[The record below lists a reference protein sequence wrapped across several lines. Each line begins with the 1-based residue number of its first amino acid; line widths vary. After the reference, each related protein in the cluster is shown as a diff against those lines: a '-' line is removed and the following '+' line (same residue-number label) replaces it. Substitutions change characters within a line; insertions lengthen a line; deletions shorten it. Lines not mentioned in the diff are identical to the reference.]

1 MDELA
6 WRLVDH
12 VVVQLHGRTA
22 SQIAVPLLDPLPG
35 YISPAYGTSGQD
47 ASGARSLLAG
57 FVMCVWA
64 LYEAHRDADNGL
76 PALALMSV
84 HHKASVHEGSGGLT
98 WWSRACATDR
108 EAISLLNVKDADLL
122 TKDQQAQRHPRK
134 PRNPPLYCYI
144 GGGVGRQPECITS
157 FVVHTKDAAL
167 TAAVVTVCRILGG
180 SFENRNG
187 PLAAVEGWSLDAR
200 QLDPG
205 DFHAESAAL
214 LDLLEAMWA
223 PWACL
228 SPQDARANLCGAM
241 ELGPGWL
248 PLALPPA
255 AADAAGGAAGGTD
268 DNEPDVD
275 WGGSTDDDD

>member
-1 MDELA
+1 M
-6 WRLVDH
+6 DH

-22 SQIAVPLLDPLPG
+22 CQIAVPLLDPLSG
-35 YISPAYGTSGQD
+35 YTSPTYGTSGQA
-47 ASGARSLLAG
+47 ASGAPSLLAG

-64 LYEAHRDADNGL
+64 LYEAHRDADNGP

-84 HHKASVHEGSGGLT
+84 HHKATAHEGGGGLT
-98 WWSRACATDR
+98 WLSRACATDR
-108 EAISLLNVKDADLL
+108 EAIILLDVKDAAELL
-122 TKDQQAQRHPRK
+122 VKRDPRAQRPPK
-134 PRNPPLYCYI
+134 PQKPHLYCYI
-144 GGGVGRQPECITS
+144 GGGVDRQPQCITS
-157 FVVHTKDAAL
+157 FVVRTKVPAL

-180 SFENRNG
+180 SFDNRNG

-205 DFHAESAAL
+205 DFLAESAAL

-223 PWACL
+223 QWAHL
-228 SPQDARANLCGAM
+228 SPEDARANLCGAM

-255 AADAAGGAAGGTD
+255 AADAAGVAAGGTD
-268 DNEPDVD
+268 DNEPDAD